1 MNSLLCSSHLRKLSF
16 LGSTSSHQVTRYLSI
31 LEARNY
37 AHSTTISVIEAIRRF
52 ALHLPPQRLS
62 VLKDNFIC
70 ATPHDVDCFVA
81 AVREKGLAP
90 STINGTLSL
99 IKEFFDFLREE
110 GEMLVQP
117 VIRRRHRLCAPS
129 TLPKPLADDDLV
141 QFFKAID
148 SIRDRAIFLLMLR
161 CGLRV
166 SEASSLAWKDIDFQ
180 AGTIRINNS
189 KGQVDRIGYL
199 APDMEKSLKL
209 WHSRKDSSAYLFP
222 AQYDPMDHLS
232 TRHIYRLMMIYLKS
246 GGVKKHYSPHCLRH
260 TFATQLINVG
270 VPLEVLKELMGHR
283 SIQMTLHY
291 TKLYESTKR
300 QQYDQAMERIEK
312 RQAGLGR

>member
-16 LGSTSSHQVTRYLSI
+16 LGPMSSNQVTRYLSI

-52 ALHLPPQRLS
+52 ALHLPPLRLS
-62 VLKDNFIC
+62 VLKHNFTL

-90 STINGTLSL
+90 STINGTLSW

-117 VIRRRHRLCAPS
+117 VIRRRHRLCAPN

-141 QFFKAID
+141 QFFKVID
-148 SIRDRAIFLLMLR
+148 SIRDRAFFLLMLR

-166 SEASSLAWKDIDFQ
+166 SEVAHLKVSDIDWEQ
-180 AGTIRINNS
+180 KALLVEQG
-189 KGQVDRIGYL
+189 
-199 APDMEKSLKL
+199 
-209 WHSRKDSSAYLFP
+209 
-222 AQYDPMDHLS
+222 
-232 TRHIYRLMMIYLKS
+232 
-246 GGVKKHYSPHCLRH
+246 
-260 TFATQLINVG
+260 
-270 VPLEVLKELMGHR
+270 
-283 SIQMTLHY
+283 
-291 TKLYESTKR
+291 
-300 QQYDQAMERIEK
+300 
-312 RQAGLGR
+312 